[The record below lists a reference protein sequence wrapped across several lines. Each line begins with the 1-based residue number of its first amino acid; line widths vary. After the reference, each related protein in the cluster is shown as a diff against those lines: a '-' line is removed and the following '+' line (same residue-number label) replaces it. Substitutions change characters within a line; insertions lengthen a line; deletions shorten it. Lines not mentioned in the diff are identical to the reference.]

1 MNMTNEKAIDL
12 LRRIQEPEA
21 YEPQITE
28 EAFEALELA
37 IRALGTDKN
46 VGTKDV
52 PDTNVGD
59 KIFIQSTIEAIRAAL
74 LSWSYM
80 PEWRDTKII
89 EAVKRLQPAQAMSG
103 KWIRTGSG
111 SLFDHYE
118 CSVCGKLPKWECLGD
133 NRWRIAFTEFC
144 PNCGAKMEGTA

>member
-1 MNMTNEKAIDL
+1 MTNEKAIDL
-12 LRRIQEPEA
+12 LRRMQEPEA

-59 KIFIQSTIEAIRAAL
+59 KIFIQSAIEAIRAAL
-74 LSWSYM
+74 LAWSYM
-80 PEWRDTKII
+80 PEWRDNKII
-89 EAVKRLQPAQAMSG
+89 EAIKQLPPIQLDIIHCKDCDWWTRQKDSLQGRCAL
-103 KWIRTGSG
+103 TGSYPTG
-111 SLFDHYE
+111 GWY
-118 CSVCGKLPKWECLGD
+118 CG
-133 NRWRIAFTEFC
+133 NARRATE
-144 PNCGAKMEGTA
+144 